1 MKAMSMSV
9 RKLVFSAAVA
19 AIYAALTVALA
30 PISYGEV
37 QFRVSEALC
46 ILPFFF
52 PCTAWGLFAGCLI
65 ANLMSPVGILDIVFG
80 SLATLLAGLCSAAV
94 GRLGRTWAHCVL
106 ACLMP
111 VVFNALI
118 VGAVLAWSVT
128 GQLLSGAGAAA
139 FGIIALEVGFG
150 ELVVLFVIGLPLM
163 RILLGREFFRRMG
176 DHLGA

>member
-1 MKAMSMSV
+1 MKAMSV

-80 SLATLLAGLCSAAV
+80 SLATLLAGLCTAAV
-94 GRLGRTWAHCVL
+94 GRMGRSLVHCVL

-111 VVFNALI
+111 VVFNAVI
-118 VGAVLAWSVT
+118 VGAVLAWSAT
-128 GQLLSGAGAAA
+128 GLLFSGAGAAA

-163 RILLGREFFRRMG
+163 RVLLGREFFRRMG
-176 DHLGA
+176 ERLGA